1 MGISSNTERRRAT
14 GHDYEQ
20 LWSDLRGHVRDW
32 ARYPITP
39 ISPRYLGQ
47 IMDLLETSAGTENDL
62 AEANDRAN
70 MLQEQ
75 LDREHEDQK
84 G

>member
-32 ARYPITP
+32 SRPPGSA
-39 ISPRYLGQ
+39 ISPRVLGEF
-47 IMDLLETSAGTENDL
+47 MDLQESKAGTENDL
-62 AEANDRAN
+62 AEARDRAN